1 MFRKIAFGAVVAMG
15 SIAMA
20 APDAKDDLSAAAK
33 KLSDASN
40 YSWKTSSEGGGFGG
54 GNQEGKTEKNGP
66 TLISLTFG
74 DNTIQVAT
82 KGQKAVIKTPDEGW
96 KTPDELGG
104 GDGGQGGP
112 GMFIARMVQQFKAPG
127 AQAEE
132 YCGKLK
138 DVKKDGDAFTAQL
151 TGADANAVMPRF
163 GGRRGGGGG
172 GGGGGQQIP
181 QMQNTKLDLKFWTR
195 DGVLSKYTYHVTGTI
210 TIQGEDRDI
219 DRTTTVEISDI
230 GSTKVDLPDEA
241 RKKLE

>member
-1 MFRKIAFGAVVAMG
+1 MFRKIAFSAVVAMG
-15 SIAMA
+15 SIALA
-20 APDAKDDLSAAAK
+20 APDAKDDLSSAAK
-33 KLSDASN
+33 KLADSSN
-40 YSWKTSSEGGGFGG
+40 YSWKQSSEGGGFGG
-54 GNQEGKTEKNGP
+54 GNQEGKTEKGGP

-74 DNTIQVAT
+74 DNTIQVAS
-82 KGQKAVIKTPDEGW
+82 KGQKAAIKTEDGW

-104 GDGGQGGP
+104 GDGGQPGP

-138 DVKKDGDAFTAQL
+138 DVKKDGDAYTAQL

-172 GGGGGQQIP
+172 GGQQPP
-181 QMQNTKLDLKFWTR
+181 QMQNTKLDLKFWTK
-195 DGVLSKYTYHVTGTI
+195 DGVLTKYTYHVTGTI
-210 TIQGEDRDI
+210 SIQGEDRDI

-230 GSTKVDLPDEA
+230 GSTKVDLPDEVK
-241 RKKLE
+241 KKLE